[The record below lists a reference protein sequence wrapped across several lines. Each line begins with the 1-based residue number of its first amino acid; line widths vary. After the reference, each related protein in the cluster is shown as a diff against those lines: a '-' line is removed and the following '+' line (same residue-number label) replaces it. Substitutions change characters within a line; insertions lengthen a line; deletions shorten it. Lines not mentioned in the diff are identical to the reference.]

1 MENNENK
8 QILESL
14 YQQQMM
20 ADIGSFNNDM
30 TDTLYVMGC
39 MFPGI
44 LNCRLEISVGNEEGK
59 ERYIKYTLL
68 PKSWIL
74 HRLSEYFQN
83 RHGIIAKIAQIIL
96 IKLKAPI
103 FIKEDLVFVVK
114 NYLKSDYD
122 VRIEFAKQ

>member
-1 MENNENK
+1 MANTEDK

-20 ADIGSFNNDM
+20 ADMGSFNNDM
-30 TDTLYVMGC
+30 TDTLYVIGC

-44 LNCRLEISVGNEEGK
+44 ANCKIEIFVGNEEGK

-74 HRLSEYFQN
+74 HRLSEYFQSK
-83 RHGIIAKIAQIIL
+83 HGIIAKMVQIIL